1 MGENMTE
8 RRTKILILLCGALIV
23 TTTTLCHA
31 QEPGTLLD
39 EKTVRAEVSP
49 VLVPE
54 IKNYPAMKPT
64 EVKPDKAV
72 SENSWYWR
80 ILQGI
85 LLGAAEY
92 NTVKQSDGRPG
103 PLGNFR

>member
-1 MGENMTE
+1 MTE
-8 RRTKILILLCGALIV
+8 IRTNILVLLCGTLIA
-23 TTTTLCHA
+23 TATPLCHA
-31 QEPGTLLD
+31 QEPEMLLD
-39 EKTVRAEVSP
+39 VKTARTEVSP
-49 VLVPE
+49 AFVPE
-54 IKNYPAMKPT
+54 ITNTPALRPA

>member
-1 MGENMTE
+1 MLKTDEIM
-8 RRTKILILLCGALIV
+8 ILLCGVFIV
-23 TTTTLCHA
+23 TATTLCHA
-31 QEPGTLLD
+31 QEPEKLLD

-49 VLVPE
+49 VFVPE
-54 IKNYPAMKPT
+54 IKNIPALRPA

>member
-1 MGENMTE
+1 MAEK
-8 RRTKILILLCGALIV
+8 RTILMLLCGMVIATV
-23 TTTTLCHA
+23 TPLCHA

-39 EKTVRAEVSP
+39 VRTPQAEVSP
-49 VLVPE
+49 VFVPE
-54 IKNYPAMKPT
+54 ITNTPALRPA
-64 EVKPDKAV
+64 EVKPARIV

-85 LLGAAEY
+85 LLGAAKY
-92 NTVKQSDGRPG
+92 NTDKQSDGRPG

>member
-1 MGENMTE
+1 MPDI
-8 RRTKILILLCGALIV
+8 RPKILILLCGALIV
-23 TTTTLCHA
+23 TSTTLCHA

-39 EKTVRAEVSP
+39 VKTVRAEASP
-49 VLVPE
+49 IFVPE
-54 IKNYPAMKPT
+54 ITNTPAVRPA
-64 EVKPDKAV
+64 EVKPARIV

-85 LLGAAEY
+85 LLNAAEY

-103 PLGNFR
+103 PHGNFR

>member
-1 MGENMTE
+1 M
-8 RRTKILILLCGALIV
+8 
-23 TTTTLCHA
+23 
-31 QEPGTLLD
+31 LLD
-39 EKTVRAEVSP
+39 VKTARTEVSP
-49 VLVPE
+49 AFVPE
-54 IKNYPAMKPT
+54 ITNTPALRPA